1 MEFDPNPTVQ
11 EILDELNKSPE
22 GKNQLELAALRVV
35 VAKQQNFITNNVI
48 AGSDDAVPGDGVEDD
63 DTDD

>member
-11 EILDELNKSPE
+11 EILDELNKTPE

-35 VAKQQNFITNNVI
+35 VAKQQAYIVGA
-48 AGSDDAVPGDGVEDD
+48 AGQEEAV
-63 DTDD
+63 TDDNTDD

>member
-11 EILDELNKSPE
+11 EILDELNKTPE

-35 VAKQQNFITNNVI
+35 VTKQQAYIVGT
-48 AGSDDAVPGDGVEDD
+48 AKEAVVDD

>member
-11 EILDELNKSPE
+11 EILDELNKTPE

-35 VAKQQNFITNNVI
+35 VAKQQNYIVSTINSS
-48 AGSDDAVPGDGVEDD
+48 AELKEAVSDD
-63 DTDD
+63 DTDE